1 MKKRILCTVMS
12 AVMIIGLMT
21 GCGSE
26 KSSSGKTERNIG
38 KEADENNKTEKSKE
52 TDSKKEEKYAER
64 MEAYLDYFQSE
75 EKDYDGVVAAAITL
89 DSDSLPLLWLAYAD
103 SEDRGS
109 DMRFQLCVYEN
120 DKVDVMAEKK
130 IEDVDEVYPYLN
142 DGISALQLGFDD
154 GDGDDPA
161 ALIYDSEEQDFRF
174 YDENNFKYEG
184 YNNADEYCEKMQSQD
199 IMDAYRI
206 MDRQRQ
212 FLTLNYGDETAYFG
226 IMDLNDIYFSILDN
240 IGALD
245 YPAFREGDNMCG
257 RILKNEFKDD
267 KIVSKIFEEHFKKQ
281 EGKDY
286 YLTYPDSY
294 LPDGTLATDDEEAM
308 CKYFDITKEDVTNS
322 GLALRKTDCMVEF
335 LSNMDAKAL
344 MRNLIKHPA
353 YTSFD
358 ILLANAKLYEDSND
372 AANLKFGD
380 IVEVKELLKD
390 AADNKDN
397 SADSTE
403 SIRREDSTES
413 IKREDSTESIHQE
426 DSTEVS
432 GKSIENMSGWKQA
445 YINYINS
452 TNETVD
458 SFQIIDIHEDGVP
471 EIFYRYNTDKMAKLL
486 YINKSGK
493 VNVIDAM
500 NDEGDLVYNSHNIAD
515 SIIDTERYKE
525 IIYKYD
531 ENSEDY
537 DLVFSGEYTI
547 NTSANEERKYY
558 IDDKQ
563 VDGDEYTRQEGTAGG
578 NVDSFEGF
586 ECSTG
591 DIISA
596 IEHY

>member
-1 MKKRILCTVMS
+1 
-12 AVMIIGLMT
+12 
-21 GCGSE
+21 
-26 KSSSGKTERNIG
+26 
-38 KEADENNKTEKSKE
+38 
-52 TDSKKEEKYAER
+52 
-64 MEAYLDYFQSE
+64 
-75 EKDYDGVVAAAITL
+75 
-89 DSDSLPLLWLAYAD
+89 
-103 SEDRGS
+103 
-109 DMRFQLCVYEN
+109 
-120 DKVDVMAEKK
+120 
-130 IEDVDEVYPYLN
+130 
-142 DGISALQLGFDD
+142 
-154 GDGDDPA
+154 
-161 ALIYDSEEQDFRF
+161 
-174 YDENNFKYEG
+174 
-184 YNNADEYCEKMQSQD
+184 
-199 IMDAYRI
+199 
-206 MDRQRQ
+206 
-212 FLTLNYGDETAYFG
+212 
-226 IMDLNDIYFSILDN
+226 
-240 IGALD
+240 
-245 YPAFREGDNMCG
+245 MCG

>member
-1 MKKRILCTVMS
+1 MVVGM
-12 AVMIIGLMT
+12 MT
-21 GCGSE
+21 GCGS
-26 KSSSGKTERNIG
+26 
-38 KEADENNKTEKSKE
+38 KETTSNKTVENVSDK
-52 TDSKKEEKYAER
+52 TEEKYVER

-75 EKDYDGVVAAAITL
+75 EKDYDGVLGAAITL

-206 MDRQRQ
+206 MGRQRQ

-226 IMDLNDIYFSILDN
+226 MMDKNDFYYDLLNS

-245 YPAFREGDNMCG
+245 ASVLTHEGDNMCG

-358 ILLANAKLYEDSND
+358 ILLANAKLYEDSNA
-372 AANLKFGD
+372 AANWKFGD
-380 IVEVKELLKD
+380 IVEVKEILKD

-397 SADSTE
+397 SVDSTE
-403 SIRREDSTES
+403 SIRREDSTEIS
-413 IKREDSTESIHQE
+413 KETNNS
-426 DSTEVS
+426 
-432 GKSIENMSGWKQA
+432 MPAWKQA
-445 YINYINS
+445 YIDYFNNSSLDLSEYNYILEDVNS
-452 TNETVD
+452 DN
-458 SFQIIDIHEDGVP
+458 IP
-471 EIFYRYNTDKMAKLL
+471 ELFLYNSMINDREFY
-486 YINKSGK
+486 YINKNNEVKSIEFTKSYIRAENGCVYITGGSQGYYYDNVSQCNANGDYESIFDGYNEEDLSGDT
-493 VNVIDAM
+493 VSFRYYIGDA
-500 NDEGDLVYNSHNIAD
+500 
-515 SIIDTERYKE
+515 TEV
-525 IIYKYD
+525 
-531 ENSEDY
+531 SED
-537 DLVFSGEYTI
+537 EY
-547 NTSANEERKYY
+547 ERKLSAYK
-558 IDDKQ
+558 DMKSFDEEDSNQ
-563 VDGDEYTRQEGTAGG
+563 GD
-578 NVDSFEGF
+578 V
-586 ECSTG
+586 
-591 DIISA
+591 ISA
-596 IEHY
+596 IQNY

>member
-1 MKKRILCTVMS
+1 MKKRILCAIMS
-12 AVMIIGLMT
+12 AVMVVGMMT
-21 GCGSE
+21 GCGS
-26 KSSSGKTERNIG
+26 
-38 KEADENNKTEKSKE
+38 KETTSNKTVENVSDK
-52 TDSKKEEKYAER
+52 TEEKYVER

-75 EKDYDGVVAAAITL
+75 EKDYDGVLGAAITL

-206 MDRQRQ
+206 MGRQRQ

-226 IMDLNDIYFSILDN
+226 MMDKNDFYYDLLNS

-245 YPAFREGDNMCG
+245 ASVLTHEGDNMCG

-358 ILLANAKLYEDSND
+358 ILLANAKLYEDSNA
-372 AANLKFGD
+372 AANWKFGD
-380 IVEVKELLKD
+380 IVEVKEILKD

-397 SADSTE
+397 SVDSTE
-403 SIRREDSTES
+403 SIRREDSTEIS
-413 IKREDSTESIHQE
+413 KETNNS
-426 DSTEVS
+426 
-432 GKSIENMSGWKQA
+432 MPAWKQA
-445 YINYINS
+445 YIDYFNNSSLDLSEYNYILEDVNS
-452 TNETVD
+452 DN
-458 SFQIIDIHEDGVP
+458 IP
-471 EIFYRYNTDKMAKLL
+471 ELFLYNSMINDREFY
-486 YINKSGK
+486 YINKNNEVKSIEFTKSYIRAENGCVYITGGSQGYYYDNVSQCNANGDYESIFDGYNEEDLSGDT
-493 VNVIDAM
+493 VSFRYYIGDA
-500 NDEGDLVYNSHNIAD
+500 
-515 SIIDTERYKE
+515 TEV
-525 IIYKYD
+525 
-531 ENSEDY
+531 SED
-537 DLVFSGEYTI
+537 EY
-547 NTSANEERKYY
+547 ERKLSAYK
-558 IDDKQ
+558 DMKSFDEEDSNQ
-563 VDGDEYTRQEGTAGG
+563 GD
-578 NVDSFEGF
+578 V
-586 ECSTG
+586 
-591 DIISA
+591 ISA
-596 IEHY
+596 IQNY

>member
-1 MKKRILCTVMS
+1 MKKRILCAIMS
-12 AVMIIGLMT
+12 AVMVVGMMT
-21 GCGSE
+21 GCGS
-26 KSSSGKTERNIG
+26 
-38 KEADENNKTEKSKE
+38 KETTSNKTVENVSDK
-52 TDSKKEEKYAER
+52 TEEKYAER

-89 DSDSLPLLWLAYAD
+89 DSDSLPLLWLAYAE

-142 DGISALQLGFDD
+142 DGISALQLGFDN

-184 YNNADEYCEKMQSQD
+184 YNNADEYCEKMQSQE

-206 MDRQRQ
+206 MNRQRQ

-226 IMDLNDIYFSILDN
+226 IMDLNNIYFSILDN

-245 YPAFREGDNMCG
+245 YPSFREGDNMCG

-322 GLALRKTDCMVEF
+322 GLALRQTDCMVEF

-358 ILLANAKLYEDSND
+358 ILLANAKLYEDSNY

-380 IVEVKELLKD
+380 IVEVKEILKD

-397 SADSTE
+397 SVDSTE
-403 SIRREDSTES
+403 STES
-413 IKREDSTESIHQE
+413 IKREDSTEISKE
-426 DSTEVS
+426 TNN
-432 GKSIENMSGWKQA
+432 NMPAWKQA
-445 YINYINS
+445 YIDYFNNSSLDLSEYNYILEDVNS
-452 TNETVD
+452 DN
-458 SFQIIDIHEDGVP
+458 IP
-471 EIFYRYNTDKMAKLL
+471 ELFLYNSRINDREFY
-486 YINKSGK
+486 YINKNNEVKSIEFTKSYIRAENGCVYITGGSQGYYYDSVSQCNANGDYESIFDGYNEEDLSGDT
-493 VNVIDAM
+493 VSFRYYIGDA
-500 NDEGDLVYNSHNIAD
+500 
-515 SIIDTERYKE
+515 TEV
-525 IIYKYD
+525 
-531 ENSEDY
+531 SEDEY
-537 DLVFSGEYTI
+537 ERNLSAYKDMKSFGEEDS
-547 NTSANEERKYY
+547 N
-558 IDDKQ
+558 Q
-563 VDGDEYTRQEGTAGG
+563 GD
-578 NVDSFEGF
+578 V
-586 ECSTG
+586 
-591 DIISA
+591 ISA
-596 IEHY
+596 IQNY

>member
-1 MKKRILCTVMS
+1 MKKRILCAIMS
-12 AVMIIGLMT
+12 AVMVVGMMT
-21 GCGSE
+21 GCGS
-26 KSSSGKTERNIG
+26 
-38 KEADENNKTEKSKE
+38 KETTSNKTVENVSDK
-52 TDSKKEEKYAER
+52 TEEKYVER

-75 EKDYDGVVAAAITL
+75 EKDYDGVVGAAITL
-89 DSDSLPLLWLAYAD
+89 DSDSLPLLWLAYAE

-142 DGISALQLGFDD
+142 DGISALQLGFDN

-206 MDRQRQ
+206 MYRQRQ

-226 IMDLNDIYFSILDN
+226 MMDKNDFYYDLLNI

-245 YPAFREGDNMCG
+245 ASVLTNDADNMSG

-322 GLALRKTDCMVEF
+322 GLALRQTDCSVEF
-335 LSNMDAKAL
+335 LANMDAKAL

-358 ILLANAKLYEDSND
+358 ILLANAKLYEDSNA
-372 AANLKFGD
+372 AANWKFGD
-380 IVEVKELLKD
+380 IVDVKEILKD
-390 AADNKDN
+390 AADSKDN
-397 SADSTE
+397 SVDSTE
-403 SIRREDSTES
+403 SIRREDSTEIS
-413 IKREDSTESIHQE
+413 KETNN
-426 DSTEVS
+426 
-432 GKSIENMSGWKQA
+432 NMPDWKQA
-445 YINYINS
+445 YIDYFNNS
-452 TNETVD
+452 NLNVLD
-458 SFQIIDIHEDGVP
+458 SKFIDTENKDIHLLACSIDNGSIDG
-471 EIFYRYNTDKMAKLL
+471 KLF
-486 YINKSGK
+486 YINKKNEVVEIATYTLNRAVVRYNKYGCIS
-493 VNVIDAM
+493 I
-500 NDEGDLVYNSHNIAD
+500 LTTPTVYD
-515 SIIDTERYKE
+515 SSFAVYE
-525 IIYKYD
+525 YD
-531 ENSEDY
+531 ENSGSYPETDEGFAAL
-537 DLVFSGEYTI
+537 DQDSFS
-547 NTSANEERKYY
+547 K
-558 IDDKQ
+558 
-563 VDGDEYTRQEGTAGG
+563 DGDMKYNCKINGNECDYESYQIEWNTYETGT
-578 NVDSFEGF
+578 GF
-586 ECSTG
+586 EF
-591 DIISA
+591 
-596 IEHY
+596 IELSEASVGVSVIDTIKNY